1 MKEPVDESRDEVVIH
16 FAGDSGDGIQ
26 LTGGQFTETV
36 ELFGNDISTFP
47 NFPAEIRAPIGTL
60 AGVSGFQLKFGSVE
74 VFTPGDRFDV
84 LVVMNAAALKIN
96 LKNLK
101 PGGIIIANTA
111 GFDNKNLKLA
121 KYIDGANPLIDHS
134 LDNYQLH
141 AIDITKMTR
150 EALKEFGLSV
160 KEVDRCKNMFVL
172 GYVYWMFSQTPDN
185 TIKFIRNKFK
195 KNTEIAEANIKA
207 LKTGYNF
214 GDTNETFKTRFR
226 IKAASLP
233 KGKYRN
239 INGNSAL
246 ALALVAASHK
256 NDLDLFYASY
266 PITPASDILHEL
278 SRHKNFG
285 VKTYQAEDEIAAA
298 CAAIGASFGGSLAV
312 TGSSGPG
319 IALKGEAIGLA
330 VMLETPMVII
340 NVQRGGP
347 STGLPTKT
355 EQADLLQAVYGRNGE
370 APMPVLAASSP
381 KDCFDVAY
389 EACRI
394 AVEHMTPV
402 LVLSDG
408 YVANGSEPWQ
418 FPESKDLKEFNIHR
432 PKGDEFVDE
441 QYLPYYRDEN
451 HVRPWVVPGMKG
463 YTHRVGGLEKEEK
476 TGNVS
481 YDGNNHELMVKIRA
495 EKIEKI
501 ADFIPQQEINRG
513 ETGADILILGWGS
526 TFGAI
531 ETATK
536 ELIEEGL
543 SVAHIHLKYLF
554 PFPSNLGELLKS
566 FDKVVVP
573 EMNRGQLT
581 KLIRDK
587 FLIDAQSISKV
598 KGLPFTVDEIK
609 EQVLKFREYANQK

>member
-1 MKEPVDESRDEVVIH
+1 MKEPIDESRDEVVIH

-74 VFTPGDRFDV
+74 VFTPGDKFDV

-101 PGGIIIANTA
+101 QGGIIIANTS
-111 GFDNKNLKLA
+111 GFDSKNLKLA
-121 KYIDGANPLIDHS
+121 KYIDGENPLIDHS

-141 AIDITKMTR
+141 AIDITKLTR
-150 EALKEFGLSV
+150 EALKELGLGV

-185 TIKFIRNKFK
+185 TIKFIREKFSSK
-195 KNTEIAEANIKA
+195 PEIAEANINA
-207 LKTGYNF
+207 LKTGYHF

-226 IKAASLP
+226 VKAASLP

-239 INGNSAL
+239 INGNRAL
-246 ALALVAASHK
+246 ALALISAAHK
-256 NDLDLFYASY
+256 NNLDLFYASY

-298 CAAIGASFGGSLAV
+298 CAAIGASFGGALAV

-319 IALKGEAIGLA
+319 IALKGEALGLA
-330 VMLETPMVII
+330 VILEIPMII
-340 NVQRGGP
+340 VNVQRGGP

-370 APMPVLAASSP
+370 APIPVLAASSP
-381 KDCFDVAY
+381 KDCFDTAY

-402 LVLSDG
+402 LILSDG
-408 YVANGSEPWQ
+408 YIANGSEPWS
-418 FPESKDLKEFNIHR
+418 FPTSADLGEFKIHK
-432 PKGDEFVDE
+432 PKGDEFIDE
-441 QYLPYYRDEN
+441 QYLPYSRDKN
-451 HVRPWVVPGMKG
+451 LVRPWVIPGMKG
-463 YTHRVGGLEKEEK
+463 YTHRVGGLEKEDL

-481 YDGNNHELMVKIRA
+481 YDGNNHEKMVGIRA
-495 EKIEKI
+495 EKVNKI
-501 ADFIPQQEINRG
+501 GELIPLQEVNRG
-513 ETGADILILGWGS
+513 EEGADILVLGWGS
-526 TFGAI
+526 TYGAI

-536 ELIEEGL
+536 ELIDEGL
-543 SVAHIHLKYLF
+543 SVAHIHLRYLF
-554 PFPSNLGELLKS
+554 PFPSNLGKLLKS
-566 FDKVVVP
+566 FKKVLIP
-573 EMNRGQLT
+573 EMNRGQLS
-581 KLIRDK
+581 KLIRDQ
-587 FLIDAQSISKV
+587 FLIDAKTISKV
-598 KGLPFTVDEIK
+598 KGIPFTIDEIK
-609 EQVLKFREYANQK
+609 EQIIKHSQHVNQE